1 MKHDYKKFLK
11 NNWEDFVHL
20 RTLKEMLAKV
30 PEYDIDADTVNSIE
44 MKQLE
49 NNQMQFI
56 VKYTKDG
63 QDFTRIFS
71 FNEKGQQ
78 GEKGEKGD
86 KGDTG
91 AVGPQGPKGEDGKN
105 GADGQSATI
114 QVGSTTTV
122 APDRN
127 ATVTNSGDDVHAVF
141 NFEIPKGDKGDTG
154 AVGPQGPKGDT
165 GATGPQGPKGDTGAT
180 GPQGPKGDT
189 GVVGPQGPKG
199 DTGAVGPQGPK
210 GETGA
215 VGPQGPKG
223 DTGAVGPQGPKGTDA
238 QIPAVYDLILN
249 HINSKNLV
257 ANSEFVNEKLQNN
270 STSNPVNWY
279 QPLFW
284 YANNCSI
291 GCTRWYGYNA
301 IRANNVTNVS
311 YSVNCLPMVV
321 HSNFSFSAKIR
332 KFSNIKNV
340 SVVIQYSD
348 SLDFENAEEKIYN
361 FGIQDTQTDWFDIF
375 QDDIPYNQDKPYI
388 RLLFTNRVDPSTDD
402 YFWIAQPSLVENAT
416 HEYFNS
422 SKILV
427 DPNFEISSNLQEPL
441 LLTSADDMNNIKA
454 EGHYYI
460 KANSLPA
467 NVPNMFALF
476 DCTVDVIPAAD
487 GKTGT
492 QVFFDNEGNRTL
504 IRNWYDNTNFSE
516 WGLLFSSQRSLPQ
529 NIKYVYNKGFEV
541 GGIADGN
548 TFSNKSINLKGQYF
562 YNLQGDLVKNVY
574 LNCNFDA
581 SGFSYSNAPFTLSLE
596 ESNKFF
602 NNTEIPA
609 MIWYISNNQLYYAN
623 ASISINANTLTIYPK
638 IKKQFSAPNILSD
651 CNILITSNYFE

>member
-44 MKQLE
+44 MKQLDG
-49 NNQMQFI
+49 NQMQFI

-71 FNEKGQQ
+71 FNEKGQP

-91 AVGPQGPKGEDGKN
+91 PQGPQGPKGEDGKN

-127 ATVTNSGDDVHAVF
+127 ATVTNVGDDVHAVF
-141 NFEIPKGDKGDTG
+141 NFEIPKGEKGDKGDTG
-154 AVGPQGPKGDT
+154 AT
-165 GATGPQGPKGDTGAT
+165 
-180 GPQGPKGDT
+180 
-189 GVVGPQGPKG
+189 
-199 DTGAVGPQGPK
+199 GPQGPK

-223 DTGAVGPQGPKGTDA
+223 ETGATGPQGPKGDTGPQGPQGPKGETGPQGPQGPKGETGATGPQGPAGTDA
-238 QIPAVYDLILN
+238 NVHLN
-249 HINSKNLV
+249 L
-257 ANSEFVNEKLQNN
+257 LNN
-270 STSNPVNWY
+270 SSFVDTNYWDANKTNLTVINDKPTNKLKVTVAENDKYPGVSQTITKQIKAGEEYIFEGNVENP
-279 QPLFW
+279 
-284 YANNCSI
+284 NNLDGHVEVISLKD
-291 GCTRWYGYNA
+291 GQRLDKK
-301 IRANNVTNVS
+301 S
-311 YSVNCLPMVV
+311 YPFNILS
-321 HSNFSFSAKIR
+321 SE
-332 KFSNIKNV
+332 NIKIDFKALQDADAFFINFFV
-340 SVVIQYSD
+340 YKPAIGTSFTIQNPY
-348 SLDFENAEEKIYN
+348 LYKITGTGHN
-361 FGIQDTQTDWFDIF
+361 INLNDM
-375 QDDIPYNQDKPYI
+375 
-388 RLLFTNRVDPSTDD
+388 
-402 YFWIAQPSLVENAT
+402 
-416 HEYFNS
+416 
-422 SKILV
+422 
-427 DPNFEISSNLQEPL
+427 LQEPL
-441 LLTSADDMNNIKA
+441 LLTSADDMNNIKS

-460 KANSLPA
+460 RANSLPA
-467 NVPNMFALF
+467 NVPNMFTLF
-476 DCTVDVIPAAD
+476 DCTVDVISSTD

-516 WGLLFSSQRSLPQ
+516 WGLLFSSQKSLPQ

-548 TFSNKSINLKGQYF
+548 TFSNKAISLKGQYF
-562 YNLQGDLVKNVY
+562 YNLQGDLVRNVY

-623 ASISINANTLTIYPK
+623 ATVSINANTLTIYPK

-651 CNILITSNYFE
+651 CNILITANYFE